1 MLLLLILPLLI
12 SGYYVQQWNY
22 KHYYQLH
29 RYTGQLLYLKS
40 AALGAI
46 CLSVSFLILILIF
59 SIKPIVIFDFKI
71 GFDLLGFLS
80 NILQNKLD
88 IQRKSLPF
96 FILLTFFSF
105 VVAIFWSY
113 GENIINII
121 KRITDFDEEEF
132 YKKENK
138 RPSLVDKWLIAKFGY
153 IVDIKH
159 ELFSENP
166 LDHLLLTSYQ
176 KHEDIMLHM
185 SDRKVYIGFVT
196 VLSEPNEADSLA
208 QEISI
213 FPLKSG
219 YRDKDNLTVT
229 MTTNYKPE
237 DALYIILRREE
248 IISATIYNA
257 DIFKNFQRNSTIRL
271 AENRF
276 IQMIDNNEKI
286 TKK

>member
-276 IQMIDNNEKI
+276 IQMIDNKEKI

>member
-219 YRDKDNLTVT
+219 YKDNLTVT